1 MKTKDE
7 EKSSTVEKVTVEG
20 ENDWY
25 VKELKKTLYTSIFS
39 LLVSIAILIFIFY
52 RS

>member
-7 EKSSTVEKVTVEG
+7 KAPSTVEKVTVEG
-20 ENDWY
+20 KDAWY
-25 VKELKKTLYTSIFS
+25 VKELKKTLYTSVFS
-39 LLVSIAILIFIFY
+39 LLVSMVVLIFTFY